1 LLARIAEITDGR
13 SIEANTALIVNDAR
27 QAGRL
32 AALMID
38 AAGRKPARP

>member
-32 AALMID
+32 AALMTEP
-38 AAGRKPARP
+38 AGRGPAQA